1 MYLAP
6 TIDIESLL
14 KEAPKETKVE
24 TLERIIK

>member
-1 MYLAP
+1 MYVGP

-24 TLERIIK
+24 TLDISI